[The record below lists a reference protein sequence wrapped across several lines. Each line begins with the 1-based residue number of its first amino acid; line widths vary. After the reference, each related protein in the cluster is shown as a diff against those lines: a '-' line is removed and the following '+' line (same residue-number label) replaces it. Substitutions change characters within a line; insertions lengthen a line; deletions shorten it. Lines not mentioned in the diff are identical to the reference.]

1 MIFVKEENR
10 YKGVYAQTDL
20 GEGWIVCDLLANG
33 KLILEPTRTSIQV
46 NEALHVEDE
55 IGGCINHSCQPSCKV
70 TTFFV
75 IALRDIKKGEEIT
88 FDYNQNEDALANP
101 FECSCCGKIIR
112 GKNHE

>member
-10 YKGVYAQTDL
+10 YKGVYAQADL

-33 KLILEPTRTSIQV
+33 KLTLEPTRTSIQV

-88 FDYNQNEDALANP
+88 FDYNQNEDTLANP
-101 FECSCCGKIIR
+101 FECSCCGKTIR
-112 GKNHE
+112 GKNYE